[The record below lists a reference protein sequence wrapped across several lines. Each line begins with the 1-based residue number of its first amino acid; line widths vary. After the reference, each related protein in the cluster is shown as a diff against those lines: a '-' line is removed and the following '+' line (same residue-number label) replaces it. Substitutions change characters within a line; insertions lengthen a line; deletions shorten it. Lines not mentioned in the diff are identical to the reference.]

1 MSETTITRR
10 EERKKTIKEIG
21 SNPVIT
27 GTTEMYKMKVLS
39 GMIEDL
45 EDSINNHSRS
55 TNCLSIILVIATVII
70 ALVGIVDISFR
81 VFVESSHHA
90 SQTSGKLNE

>member
-1 MSETTITRR
+1 MRKATTTRR

-21 SNPVIT
+21 SNPDIT
-27 GTTEMYKMKVLS
+27 GTTEMYKMKALN

-55 TNCLSIILVIATVII
+55 TNRLSVILVIATVII
-70 ALVGIVDISFR
+70 ALVGIVDISYR
-81 VFVESSHHA
+81 VFVKSGYQA
-90 SQTSGKLNE
+90 SQASGKLNE